1 MSRVVEV
8 GAAYAEVQQRLAGL
22 MAGLSADELAT
33 PTIACPAWT
42 VQDVFAHH
50 IGVLSDIVAGDLHEL
65 GDPTRLLDQWR
76 DPEVARDRD
85 AMTARQVDERRGRSV
100 DSLVDEWLRTTSEQA
115 PMLAGGQPLPG
126 DPAGMLPFVAVNDV
140 VVHEGD
146 IREALG
152 VEVAP
157 EVAAT
162 SIALASYGATFDRRL
177 RQLNLPALAFAYGG
191 RTRQFGDGEPAATVA
206 ADRTTLVRMLASR
219 LTPAQIRD
227 LDWSGESGP
236 FIAAIPEY
244 GRSRP
249 AAR

>member
-1 MSRVVEV
+1 MVEV
-8 GAAYAEVQQRLAGL
+8 GTAYAEVQERLAAL
-22 MAGLSADELAT
+22 MAGLTADELAT
-33 PTIACPAWT
+33 STIACPAWT

-50 IGVLSDIVAGDLHEL
+50 VGVLADVLAGNLREL

-76 DPEVARDRD
+76 DPKVALDRD
-85 AMTARQVDERRGRSV
+85 TMTARQVDERRGRSV
-100 DSLVDEWLRTTSEQA
+100 DDLLDEWRGTTAALA
-115 PMLAGGQPLPG
+115 PMLADGEPLPG
-126 DPAGMLPFVAVNDV
+126 DPAGILPFVAVNDV

-162 SIALASYGATFDRRL
+162 AIALASYGATFDRRL
-177 RQLNLPALAFAYGG
+177 RQLHLPALAFAYDGK
-191 RTRQFGDGEPAATVA
+191 TRKFGEGEPAATVS

-219 LTPAQIRD
+219 LPPDAIRD
-227 LDWSGESGP
+227 LDWTGEPGP
-236 FIAAIPEY
+236 YLAAIPEY